1 MWPQPPGRTA
11 LWASRTARARAVRQE
26 STRHLTPSSFRGRAP
41 SRPGRRHAHCHCARP
56 PGTTA
61 PARTGQERVPRG
73 GSPTGPRV
81 PGPPEPGAG
90 PALTS
95 GAGPARRAPAPTS
108 PAAPPE
114 PPPAAR
120 LLPPPPR
127 RAPPRCQRGY
137 AQGGERA
144 AASAEICTHRSATS
158 AAGSLWRNRL
168 ARSAVN
174 RKVGGS
180 SPPRDDRACFPVRGF
195 ILKLQL
201 RDF

>member
-1 MWPQPPGRTA
+1 MAPASRPHSPLGFSHSSSACGPAGEHAPPHPFQLPRPGTQSAGSSSRSLSLRAAARDNRSSAHGAGEGPPGR
-11 LWASRTARARAVRQE
+11 
-26 STRHLTPSSFRGRAP
+26 
-41 SRPGRRHAHCHCARP
+41 
-56 PGTTA
+56 
-61 PARTGQERVPRG
+61 VPH
-73 GSPTGPRV
+73 
-81 PGPPEPGAG
+81 GPPEPGAG